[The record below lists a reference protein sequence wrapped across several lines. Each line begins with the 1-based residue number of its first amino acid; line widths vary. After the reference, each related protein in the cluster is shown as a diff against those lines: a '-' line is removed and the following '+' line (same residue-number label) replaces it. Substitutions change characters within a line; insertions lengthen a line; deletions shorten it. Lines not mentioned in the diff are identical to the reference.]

1 MKNLLHR
8 PIPEKR
14 MPIGRRVMTEP
25 GAVPGAIGGAD
36 PEPLRVDELSREELD
51 RICMYNLLTTASEQI
66 YFKDVRSRFL
76 RVSAG
81 LVSLFE
87 VAGPAELEGLSDFDF
102 FSDEHAR
109 TAYEDEQRIIA
120 TGEPLTDIEELET
133 WPDRPDSWVSTTK
146 LPLRDFEG
154 RIIGTFG
161 ISREITRRVL
171 AEREV
176 HRKTEALTDSHAEL
190 QRLERELRTVLE
202 TSPDSIS
209 WFDTDLRYRYAN
221 PATELITGQ
230 ANDTLIGRSNREL
243 EHGEDFLVVW
253 EAALRRVLATG
264 RPGDLEWSSSLRG
277 HPRWYHSRLVAH
289 VDDDGEVI
297 GVLTSTRDLSDLK
310 AAEQALAHQA
320 VHDTV
325 TGLANRA
332 LLLDRVAQSLLRL
345 ERLPGRIAVLFV
357 DLDFFKTVNDTLGH
371 DAGDQVLV
379 EVARRLESV
388 SRRTDTVAR
397 FGGDE
402 FVVLCD
408 KLRLDEDVRVV
419 AERVVRVLAEPVT
432 IDGREVQLSASI
444 GIVVNDDPY
453 ARAEELIRDADAAM
467 YQAKERGRGRFQFF
481 DPALRDRAM
490 AKHALEAELRVAL
503 DRGEFRLLYQP
514 LFSLVDKSLIGVEAL
529 IRWEHPV
536 RGLLAP
542 EDFINVAEER
552 GLITSIGA
560 WVLDEACRQLAEW
573 MSAGGPRVTMAVNVS
588 QREFTQS
595 DFVSQVEQVLGKHG
609 VEPALLCLEVS
620 ETALLAETAE
630 IDHVFAKLSALG
642 VRLAL
647 DDFGTGY
654 SALTHLRHFSVDMLK
669 IDRSFVERLGSVDR
683 DREIVEA
690 VTAMAHALG
699 MTIVGEGI
707 ESSGQLSDLQRMGCD
722 EGQGYLLARPQSAQ
736 EMTTLLATESGRWF

>member
-1 MKNLLHR
+1 MN
-8 PIPEKR
+8 
-14 MPIGRRVMTEP
+14 EP
-25 GAVPGAIGGAD
+25 GGTAEPAVPGQV
-36 PEPLRVDELSREELD
+36 EPVPVQGLSRGELD
-51 RICMYNLLTTASEQI
+51 LVCFFNLLTSATEQI
-66 YFKDVRSRFL
+66 YFKDLNSRFL

-81 LVSLFE
+81 LVKLFE
-87 VAGPAELEGLSDFDF
+87 VAGPDQLEGRSDFDF

-120 TGEPLTDIEELET
+120 TGEPLIDIEELET

-176 HRKTEALTDSHAEL
+176 HRKSDALSESHAEL
-190 QRLERELRTVLE
+190 QRLELELRTVLE
-202 TSPDSIS
+202 ASPDSIS

-221 PATELITGQ
+221 PATVLMTGHP
-230 ANDTLIGRSNREL
+230 NDVLIGKSNREL
-243 EHGEDFLVVW
+243 GHPEDFLELW

-264 RPGDLEWSSSLRG
+264 RPGEAEWSSSVRG
-277 HPRWYHSRLVAH
+277 HTRWYHSRMVAH

-297 GVLTSTRDLSDLK
+297 GVLTSTRDLTDLK
-310 AAEQALAHQA
+310 VAEQALAHQA
-320 VHDTV
+320 VHDPV
-325 TGLANRA
+325 TGLANRP
-332 LLLDRVAQSLLRL
+332 LLLDRVTQSLLRL
-345 ERLPGRIAVLFV
+345 ERLPGRIAVLFI
-357 DLDFFKTVNDTLGH
+357 DLDFFKTINDTMGH
-371 DAGDQVLV
+371 DAGDRVLV
-379 EVARRLESV
+379 EVARRLEQV

-408 KLRLDEDVRVV
+408 KLRVDEDVRVV
-419 AERVVRVLAEPVT
+419 ADRVVRALAQPFTV
-432 IDGREVQLSASI
+432 DGREAALSASI

-453 ARAEELIRDADAAM
+453 ALAADLIRDADAAM
-467 YQAKERGRGRFQFF
+467 YQAKERGKGRFQFF

-490 AKHALEAELRVAL
+490 AKHGLEVDLRHALERA
-503 DRGEFRLLYQP
+503 EFRLYYQP
-514 LFSLVDKSLIGVEAL
+514 LFSLTDKTLIGVEAL
-529 IRWEHPV
+529 IRWEHPE
-536 RGLLAP
+536 RGILDPEEFIQLA
-542 EDFINVAEER
+542 EAR

-573 MSAGGPRVTMAVNVS
+573 VRAGTPRLTMAVNVS
-588 QREFTQS
+588 PLQLGQS
-595 DFVSQVEQVLGKHG
+595 DFVGQVEQVLLKYGLD
-609 VEPALLCLEVS
+609 PTLLCLEMA
-620 ETALLAETAE
+620 ETALLAQNGE
-630 IDHVFAKLSALG
+630 IDHVFSALSALG

-654 SALTHLRHFSVDMLK
+654 SALTHLRHFSFDLLK
-669 IDRSFVERLGSVDR
+669 IDRSFVERLGAGDR
-683 DREIVEA
+683 DREIVGA

-707 ESSGQLSDLQRMGCD
+707 ESSGQLSDLQRLGCD
-722 EGQGYLLARPQSAQ
+722 EGQGYLLARPQTAEDMTVLLSKPPSA
-736 EMTTLLATESGRWF
+736 F

>member
-1 MKNLLHR
+1 
-8 PIPEKR
+8 
-14 MPIGRRVMTEP
+14 MTEP
-25 GAVPGAIGGAD
+25 GGTPGAVDGPGQ
-36 PEPLRVDELSREELD
+36 EPLRVEQLSREELD
-51 RICMYNLLTTASEQI
+51 RICMYNLLTTATEQI
-66 YFKDVRSRFL
+66 YFKDVHSRFL

-81 LVSLFE
+81 LVTLFE
-87 VAGPAELEGLSDFDF
+87 VAGPDQLEGLSDFDF

-120 TGEPLTDIEELET
+120 SGEPLIDIEELET

-146 LPLRDFEG
+146 LPLRDFAG

-171 AEREV
+171 AERELS
-176 HRKTEALTDSHAEL
+176 RKSDALSESHAEL

-209 WFDTDLRYRYAN
+209 WFDTELRYRYTN
-221 PATELITGQ
+221 PATELITGYR
-230 ANDTLIGRSNREL
+230 NDVLIGKSNREL
-243 EHGEDFLVVW
+243 GHPEEFLVLW
-253 EAALRRVLATG
+253 EGALRRVLASG
-264 RPGDLEWSSSLRG
+264 RAADVEWSAQVRG
-277 HPRWYHSRLVAH
+277 QLRWYHSRLVAH

-297 GVLTSTRDLSDLK
+297 GVLTSTRDLTDLK
-310 AAEQALAHQA
+310 LAEQALAHQA

-332 LLLDRVAQSLLRL
+332 LLLDRVTQSLLRL
-345 ERLPGRIAVLFV
+345 ERLPGRIAVLFI
-357 DLDFFKTVNDTLGH
+357 DLDFFKTVNDTMGH
-371 DAGDQVLV
+371 DAGDRLLV
-379 EVARRLESV
+379 EVANRLQTV

-408 KLRLDEDVRVV
+408 QLRIDEDVRVV
-419 AERVVRVLAEPVT
+419 AERVVRSLAEPMT
-432 IDGREVQLSASI
+432 IDGREVKLSASI
-444 GIVVNDDPY
+444 GIVVNDDPF
-453 ARAEELIRDADAAM
+453 ALAGDLIRDADAAM

-490 AKHALEAELRVAL
+490 AKHTLEAELRLAL
-503 DRGEFRLLYQP
+503 ERSEFRLLYQP
-514 LFSLVDKSLIGVEAL
+514 LFSLVDRTLIGVEAL

-536 RGLLAP
+536 RGLLEPDA
-542 EDFINVAEER
+542 FIHVAEER
-552 GLITSIGA
+552 GLITAIGA
-560 WVLDEACRQLAEW
+560 WVLDEACGQLAEW
-573 MSAGGPRVTMAVNVS
+573 LATGGPRLTMAVNVS
-588 QREFTQS
+588 PREFTQS
-595 DFVSQVEQVLGKHG
+595 DFVAQVDAVLRKHE
-609 VEPALLCLEVS
+609 VQPALLCLEVT
-620 ETALLAETAE
+620 ETALLAERAE
-630 IDHVFAKLSALG
+630 TDHVFAKLSALG

-669 IDRSFVERLGSVDR
+669 IDRSFVERLGSGDR
-683 DREIVEA
+683 DREIVAA

-722 EGQGYLLARPQSAQ
+722 EGQGYLLARPQSARD
-736 EMTTLLATESGRWF
+736 MAALLATEPRGF